1 MLIHLINLPLV
12 LLNDKVPLDL
22 HGGGQLSGYEGEV
35 LRRDYELVHLGG
47 VGDGALVD
55 LLDSCHDLRLHFW
68 IVFRNELFDGVSF
81 QTKPI
86 SPL

>member
-22 HGGGQLSGYEGEV
+22 HGGGQLSGHEGEV
-35 LRRDYELVHLGG
+35 LGRDHELVHLGG

-68 IVFRNELFDGVSF
+68 IIFSDELLYGVSF
-81 QTKPI
+81 QTQSV